1 MARPELLSVVIPC
14 YRSAG
19 YLEKTVDE
27 LVQALDGWCPFE
39 VVLVN
44 DGSPDDV
51 QRVIEAL
58 AKKDRRVRYLELGT
72 NHGQHFATLRGFGLA
87 RGDCVVT
94 VDDDG
99 QNPPESVKRV
109 AEHLVAEG
117 LDVVYGA
124 FEVVAQT
131 AFRRLASGMNRWMT
145 KHTLGNQK
153 GIALSNVRAVR
164 GQLARVVSHASN
176 TTPYIDALLW
186 RGTKRAGQVTV
197 AQRTRSDGASTY
209 TLWKLIRLWVSHLT
223 LLTVLPLQ
231 VASVGSLVVS
241 VLGFLLGLIQLVR
254 VLVEGGAPEG
264 WLSLFLLTTVLFSVL
279 FLFLAIVGTYVG
291 RVYVELNARGLDWV
305 RSSSDGAAPPGVV
318 PDASKIDAP
327 ASPASA
333 GGTR

>member
-1 MARPELLSVVIPC
+1 MARPELLSIVIPC

-39 VVLVN
+39 IVLVN

-51 QRVIEAL
+51 QRVIEQL
-58 AKKDRRVRYLELGT
+58 AKKDARVRYLELGT
-72 NHGQHFATLRGFGLA
+72 NHGQHFATLRGFA
-87 RGDCVVT
+87 VTRGDCVVT

-99 QNPPESVKRV
+99 QNPPAAVQ
-109 AEHLVAEG
+109 LVAEKLVTDG

-124 FEVVAQT
+124 FQTVAQT
-131 AFRRLASGMNRWMT
+131 AFRRMASGANRWMT

-153 GIALSNVRAVR
+153 GLALSNVRAVR
-164 GQLARVVSHASN
+164 GQFARVVAQASN

-186 RGTKRAGQVTV
+186 RGTKRISSVMV
-197 AQRTRSDGASTY
+197 EQRSRADGASTY
-209 TLWKLIRLWVSHLT
+209 TLWKLIKLWVSHLT

-241 VLGFLLGLIQLVR
+241 VLGLALGVVQLIR
-254 VLVEGGAPEG
+254 VLIEGGAPPG

-305 RSSSDGAAPPGVV
+305 RSSSDERTAQVLSEREV
-318 PDASKIDAP
+318 
-327 ASPASA
+327 
-333 GGTR
+333 R

>member
-1 MARPELLSVVIPC
+1 MARPELLSIVIPC

-27 LVQALDGWCPFE
+27 LVKALDGWCPFE
-39 VVLVN
+39 FVLVN

-51 QRVIEAL
+51 QAVIEAL

-72 NHGQHFATLRGFGLA
+72 NRGQHFATLRGFA
-87 RGDCVVT
+87 ITQGDCVVT

-109 AEHLVAEG
+109 AEQLVTEG
-117 LDVVYGA
+117 HDVVYGA
-124 FEVVAQT
+124 FQTVAQSP
-131 AFRRLASGMNRWMT
+131 FRRLASGMNRWMT

-164 GQLARVVSHASN
+164 GQLARVVAQASN

-186 RGTKRAGQVTV
+186 RGTKRIGQVMV
-197 AQRTRSDGASTY
+197 EQRTRSDGASTY
-209 TLWKLIRLWVSHLT
+209 TLWKLIKLWVSHLT

-241 VLGFLLGLIQLVR
+241 VLGFLLGLVQLIR
-254 VLVEGGAPEG
+254 VLVAGGAPQG

-305 RSSSDGAAPPGVV
+305 RSSSDEQARSGRPP
-318 PDASKIDAP
+318 S
-327 ASPASA
+327 
-333 GGTR
+333 